1 MKGKMR
7 KKPQLF
13 LMAKK
18 TGVFD
23 RIHHGVEINLEAGC
37 SKKETPMKPK
47 TVRRVKSEQ
56 DSQTRAYPMHAGI
69 VAGSIIFTVEGK
81 IPVEYL

>member
-1 MKGKMR
+1 
-7 KKPQLF
+7 
-13 LMAKK
+13 
-18 TGVFD
+18 
-23 RIHHGVEINLEAGC
+23 
-37 SKKETPMKPK
+37 MKPK

-81 IPVEYL
+81 ISVEYL

>member
-23 RIHHGVEINLEAGC
+23 RIHHGL
-37 SKKETPMKPK
+37 KLT
-47 TVRRVKSEQ
+47 
-56 DSQTRAYPMHAGI
+56 
-69 VAGSIIFTVEGK
+69 
-81 IPVEYL
+81 